1 MQTKARDAKISH
13 KNIAHAKDDFCQRT
27 RVLSKQSTCKVF
39 PWVCRCSFLK
49 LPPPAHP
56 GTTLY
61 NTCYLTC
68 QALPK
73 PRKPPTQVGGL
84 MPRCSPKPKKKTPN
98 SSWVSWAHPGFHVAF
113 FRLWGGLRA
122 NEPNPCG
129 WLLGPVMAPD
139 LNEDSSSWSFAS
151 RFFTISTAI
160 LCLYWV

>member
-49 LPPPAHP
+49 LPPTAHP

-84 MPRCSPKPKKKTPN
+84 MPRCIPN
-98 SSWVSWAHPGFHVAF
+98 VASRIF

-122 NEPNPCG
+122 NEPNPLG
-129 WLLGPVMAPD
+129 SLGPSWLQTWMKTPHLKAVLQDFLPFPPLSFTFTEFNQVWNQLAPIV
-139 LNEDSSSWSFAS
+139 N
-151 RFFTISTAI
+151 
-160 LCLYWV
+160 